1 MASSL
6 IPWHRQFQKADLDE
20 TSNQIGAAIV
30 WRDNRTAGLWP
41 GLELTGTNP
50 KCAAIWGI
58 T

>member
-41 GLELTGTNP
+41 GLEL
-50 KCAAIWGI
+50 
-58 T
+58 